1 MRRFILIAILT
12 CLSFL
17 QTMTVWSTIPCA
29 FSERAV
35 NALSEA
41 NDDWVLLGEIT
52 LSNYNQ
58 SSDTIIAKLYV
69 REIAKKLI
77 YRVEYHG
84 ELYATRWHDYSKT
97 YHVTINGKTYR
108 CDVPAFSNEEESDNK
123 NSAKF
128 VGKWKWGTVGSWY
141 VDITYNEGKYS
152 FNLNPAEVEEI
163 SEFQEV
169 SNGIRFICIQKYDKR
184 AELNRRGWKYYI
196 DDRDNKAA
204 PGYPT
209 TGQYKYDREVVY
221 VTRTITLTGS
231 APVHRV
237 IMMHTYYYLDGYL
250 TYEDIDTDF
259 DAPGFTTELTKY

>member
-1 MRRFILIAILT
+1 MNRTLTAIFT
-12 CLSFL
+12 CLSLL
-17 QTMTVWSTIPCA
+17 QAMTVWSTIPCA
-29 FSERAV
+29 FSEGRV

-41 NDDWVLLGEIT
+41 NDDWILLGEIT
-52 LSNYNQ
+52 LSNHNL
-58 SSDTIIAKLYV
+58 SSDKIIAKLHV
-69 REIAKKLI
+69 RELAKKLI
-77 YRVEYHG
+77 YRVEYQG
-84 ELYATRWHDYSKT
+84 KLYATIWHEDSKT

-108 CDVPAFSNEEESDNK
+108 CDVPVFSNEEDSDNK
-123 NSAKF
+123 SSAKY
-128 VGKWKWGTVGSWY
+128 VGKWKWGKVGSWY

-152 FNLNPAEVEEI
+152 FNLNPGEVEEI

-169 SNGIRFICIQKYDKR
+169 SNGIRFICIEKYDKR
-184 AELNRRGWKYYI
+184 PELNRKGWKYYI